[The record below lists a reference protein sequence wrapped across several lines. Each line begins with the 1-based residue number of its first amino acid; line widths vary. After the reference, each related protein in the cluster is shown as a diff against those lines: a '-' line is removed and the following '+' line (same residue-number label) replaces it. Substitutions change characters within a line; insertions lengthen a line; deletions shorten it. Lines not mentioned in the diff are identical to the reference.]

1 MNTIEL
7 SAIAIYFVLV
17 IGIGIFFFVKSKK
30 SESEKEYFLGG
41 RNMNGLVAAL
51 SAGASDMSA
60 WVLMGLPGS
69 IYLAGVGKVWIAV
82 GLLCGTIAAWIFVA
96 PKLRRYS
103 IRANDSITIP
113 QFLTNRFLT
122 KNKALQ
128 IISALV
134 FVVVYCVY
142 SASSIVACGDL
153 FKTVLNVDPKISMIV
168 ATAIIVLYTFLGGFN
183 AVCWTDFF
191 QGLLML
197 GALMLCPIIALVAVK
212 TGDYA
217 VATSALPDNYFN
229 VLSSG
234 SFDWVSVAD
243 ILTGFGWGLGYFGMP
258 HIIVRFIAIKSEKEM
273 KKSQIVGS
281 CWTAIILTM
290 SAIVGLFGRYLFADD
305 LTESKSLVFVT
316 MVRTFF
322 PAFVSGILLS
332 AIIAAAMSTADSQL
346 LASSSAFSSDV
357 YKAVIR
363 KKASN
368 KEMMWA
374 GRIVVVIIAVVAF
387 FIATNPAC
395 EGIMELVECAWG
407 FFGASFGPVILLAL
421 YWKRFTY
428 PGAVAGIVTG
438 FAADMV
444 WYALFTGDS
453 GIFKVGLF
461 NTGIYEIIPG
471 FVCGLIAAV
480 LVTLISKKPS
490 DEVVALFEQ
499 AKQPIDVSNAVEEA
513 AVEEAAVEEAPSEEA
528 VVEEA
533 PVEEA
538 PVEEA
543 PAEEAAVEEAA
554 EKESSEAE

>member
-7 SAIAIYFVLV
+7 SAIALYFMLV

-82 GLLCGTIAAWIFVA
+82 GLLCGTVASWIFVA
-96 PKLRRYS
+96 PKLRRFS

-113 QFLTNRFLT
+113 QFLTNRFMT
-122 KNKALQ
+122 QNKALQ

-134 FVVVYCVY
+134 FVIVYCVY

-168 ATAIIVLYTFLGGFN
+168 ATVIIVLYTFLGGFN

-197 GALMLCPIIALVAVK
+197 GALMLCPIIALFAVK
-212 TGDYA
+212 TG
-217 VATSALPDNYFN
+217 SHEIMSGALPENYFN
-229 VLSSG
+229 LLSSG
-234 SFDWVSVAD
+234 SFDWTSVAD

-258 HIIVRFIAIKSEKEM
+258 HIIVRFIAIKSEKDM

-281 CWTAIILTM
+281 CWTAVILTM
-290 SAIVGLFGRYLFADD
+290 SAVVGLFGRYLFADS
-305 LTESKSLVFVT
+305 LAENKSLVFVT

-322 PAFVSGILLS
+322 PAFISGILLS

-368 KEMMWA
+368 REMMWA

-395 EGIMELVECAWG
+395 KGIMELVECAWG

-444 WYALFTGDS
+444 WYALFTGDA
-453 GIFKVGLF
+453 GIGKIGLF

-471 FVCGLIAAV
+471 FFCGLIAAV
-480 LVTLISKKPS
+480 VVSLLSKKPS
-490 DEVVALFEQ
+490 DEVLALFEQ
-499 AKQPIDVSNAVEEA
+499 AKQPIDVASSDDNSSEEDAVEAVEAVEAVAEETSSDEETAVASNAE
-513 AVEEAAVEEAPSEEA
+513 
-528 VVEEA
+528 
-533 PVEEA
+533 
-538 PVEEA
+538 
-543 PAEEAAVEEAA
+543 
-554 EKESSEAE
+554 

>member
-122 KNKALQ
+122 DNKALQ

-134 FVVVYCVY
+134 FVIVYCVY

-153 FKTVLNVDPKISMIV
+153 FKTVLDVDPRISMIV
-168 ATAIIVLYTFLGGFN
+168 ATSIIVLYTFLGGFN

-197 GALMLCPIIALVAVK
+197 GALMLCPIIALVAIK
-212 TGDYA
+212 TGSYIVADGA
-217 VATSALPDNYFN
+217 VLPENYFN
-229 VLSSG
+229 LLSSG
-234 SFDWVSVAD
+234 SFNWASIAD

-258 HIIVRFIAIKSEKEM
+258 HIIVRFIAIKSEKDM
-273 KKSQIVGS
+273 KKSQIIGS

-290 SAIVGLFGRYLFADD
+290 SAIVGLFGRYLFADS

-316 MVRTFF
+316 MVRKFF
-322 PAFVSGILLS
+322 PAFIAGILLS

-395 EGIMELVECAWG
+395 KGIMELVECAWG

-438 FAADMV
+438 FAVDMV
-444 WYALFTGDS
+444 WYTLFTGDS
-453 GIFKVGLF
+453 GIFKLGLF

-471 FVCGLIAAV
+471 FFCGLIAAV
-480 LVTLISKKPS
+480 LVSLISKKPS
-490 DEVVALFEQ
+490 DEVLALFEQ
-499 AKQPIDVSNAVEEA
+499 AKAPIDVTAVEETAVEEA
-513 AVEEAAVEEAPSEEA
+513 AAIKETTSAD
-528 VVEEA
+528 
-533 PVEEA
+533 
-538 PVEEA
+538 
-543 PAEEAAVEEAA
+543 AE
-554 EKESSEAE
+554 

>member
-82 GLLCGTIAAWIFVA
+82 GLLAGTISAWIFVA

-103 IRANDSITIP
+103 IRAKDSITIP

-122 KNKALQ
+122 ENKALQ

-134 FVVVYCVY
+134 FVIVYCVY

-197 GALMLCPIIALVAVK
+197 GALMLCPIIALFAVK
-212 TGDYA
+212 TGGYA
-217 VATSALPDNYFN
+217 VDAGAVLPENYYN
-229 VLSSG
+229 LLSSG
-234 SFDWVSVAD
+234 SFDWASIAD

-258 HIIVRFIAIKSEKEM
+258 HIIVRFIAIKSEKDM
-273 KKSQIVGS
+273 RKSQIVGS

-290 SAIVGLFGRYLFADD
+290 SAIVGLFGRYLFADT

-322 PAFVSGILLS
+322 PAFIAGILLS

-368 KEMMWA
+368 REMMWA

-387 FIATNPAC
+387 FIATSPSC

-453 GIFKVGLF
+453 GIFKIGLY

-471 FVCGLIAAV
+471 FFCGLIAAV

-499 AKQPIDVSNAVEEA
+499 AKLPVDVSASSEESTAIEEVAAEVAVAVEETAPVEEAA
-513 AVEEAAVEEAPSEEA
+513 AVEEAAPVEES
-528 VVEEA
+528 A
-533 PVEEA
+533 PVENTT
-538 PVEEA
+538 
-543 PAEEAAVEEAA
+543 EAAA
-554 EKESSEAE
+554 E